1 MEEGET
7 LDQAVI
13 REVKEETGYDIT
25 VTRFHSLRENFFRR
39 TMTRKLFSL
48 FVAMLAL
55 IMLAACSHAQTK
67 PLTQKSV
74 HGELPSKSTLPE
86 LTLEMVT
93 DQTEYPS
100 STKEIAFEI
109 KNEGPATVNFGTPY
123 YVEKRE
129 QGTWYE
135 IPFKDNVAFTEIG
148 LMLAAGEGYQG
159 KINLTD
165 LDYSLTTGDYRMIK
179 RFHSNEKEIFLAV
192 VFQVK

>member
-1 MEEGET
+1 MS
-7 LDQAVI
+7 
-13 REVKEETGYDIT
+13 R
-25 VTRFHSLRENFFRR
+25 
-39 TMTRKLFSL
+39 LFSL
-48 FVAMLAL
+48 FVAMLA
-55 IMLAACSHAQTK
+55 IMILAACSNGQTK
-67 PLTQKSV
+67 PLMQKSV
-74 HGELPSKSTLPE
+74 HGELPSASTSQE
-86 LTLEMVT
+86 LTLEMLT
-93 DQTEYPS
+93 EQTEYPS
-100 STKEIAFEI
+100 ATKEMAFEI
-109 KNEGPATVNFGTPY
+109 KNAGPATVNFGTPY

-129 QGTWYE
+129 QGTWYG

>member
-1 MEEGET
+1 
-7 LDQAVI
+7 
-13 REVKEETGYDIT
+13 
-25 VTRFHSLRENFFRR
+25 
-39 TMTRKLFSL
+39 MTRKLFSL

-55 IMLAACSHAQTK
+55 MMLAACSHAQTK

-86 LTLEMVT
+86 LTLEMIT

-148 LMLAAGEGYQG
+148 LMLAAGEVYQG
-159 KINLTD
+159 KVNLTD
-165 LDYSLTTGDYRMIK
+165 LNYSLTTGEYRMLK
-179 RFHSNEKEIFLAV
+179 RFYANEKEILLAV